1 MENQKDRLMTN
12 VDDATSN
19 ILKIIKG
26 VLFFSLLVCPLLM
39 ATPLTLVASESSSS
53 KKPLE
58 KSFPNSEKCKRC
70 HLRVFEEWEAS
81 AQSRSI
87 VTAPFRVTL
96 DRFLASTD
104 GKDQAMCFRCHAP
117 HIGEYGDLL
126 PQFIKEVQSKDP
138 QMDGVGC
145 PQCHLI
151 QDVDM
156 QSHPP
161 TPKFE
166 LGTTIF
172 GGYDKAAQ
180 NLAHQSQKLDLY
192 RESKFCV
199 TCHDSLP
206 ETVQTA
212 KGVPGWLGPWEKTK
226 AESSGKPCQTC
237 HMPEAID
244 ESANGEKVRKVANH
258 SFPGRFGKVRA
269 EAVTLD
275 FTTAVKGDT
284 SQVKVSIHSLVP
296 HNLPLPHPGW
306 SRVVVDLSI
315 FGKNLKKVYSEQ
327 RYYERVFGNAEGKE
341 TVFDFEAKNVLKDT
355 LLKPE
360 ETRMEVFTFPTPKDA
375 PSMDVVVSITYAPV
389 HGPQDFLEKVE
400 QEAALGQ
407 KDKAFQSVQ
416 IAQKKLNVL
425 LTK

>member
-1 MENQKDRLMTN
+1 MTN
-12 VDDATSN
+12 VDDSTSN

-26 VLFFSLLVCPLLM
+26 VLFFSLLVCLLLM
-39 ATPLTLVASESSSS
+39 AIPLTLVAGESSSS

-212 KGVPGWLGPWEKTK
+212 KGLPGWLGPWEKTK

-375 PSMDVVVSITYAPV
+375 PSMDVVVSLTYAPV

>member
-1 MENQKDRLMTN
+1 MTRGYNAKIKILESVTGRL
-12 VDDATSN
+12 VW
-19 ILKIIKG
+19 
-26 VLFFSLLVCPLLM
+26 SLLIVLM
-39 ATPLTLVASESSSS
+39 FLATPFISVAGEPASS

-58 KSFPNSEKCKRC
+58 KSFPSSEKCKRC

-104 GKDQAMCFRCHAP
+104 KKDQAMCFRCHAP
-117 HIGEYGDLL
+117 HILEYGDLL
-126 PQFIKEVQSKDP
+126 PRFIKEVQSKDP
-138 QMDGVGC
+138 HMDGVGC

-156 QSHPP
+156 TSHPP
-161 TPKFE
+161 MPRFE

-172 GGYDKAAQ
+172 GGYDKAVQ

-192 RESKFCV
+192 RESRFCV

-206 ETVQTA
+206 ETVQGA
-212 KGVPGWLGPWEKTK
+212 KSLPGWLGPWEKTK
-226 AESSGKPCQTC
+226 AESSGKPCQSC

-275 FTTAVKGDT
+275 FTTAVKGET
-284 SQVKVSIHSLVP
+284 SQVQVSINSLVP

-315 FGKNLKKVYSEQ
+315 FGKNLKKVYNEQ
-327 RYYERVFGNAEGKE
+327 RFYERVFGNGEGKD
-341 TVFDFEAKNVLKDT
+341 TVFDFEAKKVLKDS

-360 ETRMEVFTFPTPKDA
+360 EMRVEVFTFPTPKDA
-375 PSMDVVVSITYAPV
+375 PSMDVVVTLTYAPI

-416 IAQKKLNVL
+416 MAQKKVNVL
-425 LTK
+425 LEN

>member
-1 MENQKDRLMTN
+1 MIRTRWYVSTTKTW
-12 VDDATSN
+12 
-19 ILKIIKG
+19 G
-26 VLFFSLLVCPLLM
+26 VVCGDLFLALFVCLLLM
-39 ATPLTLVASESSSS
+39 AIPLSSVAGDQESS

-58 KSFPNSEKCKRC
+58 KSFPSSEKCKRC

-96 DRFLASTD
+96 DRFLSSND
-104 GKDQAMCFRCHAP
+104 EKDHAMCFRCHAP
-117 HIGEYGDLL
+117 HILEYGELL
-126 PQFIKEVQSKDP
+126 PRFIREVQSKDP
-138 QMDGVGC
+138 QIDGVGC

-156 QSHPP
+156 KSHPP
-161 TPKFE
+161 MPKFE

-172 GGYDKAAQ
+172 GGYDKAVS

-192 RESKFCV
+192 RESRFCV

-206 ETVQTA
+206 ETLQTA
-212 KGVPGWLGPWEKTK
+212 KGMPGWLGPWEKTK
-226 AESSGKPCQTC
+226 AESSGKPCQSC
-237 HMPEAID
+237 HMPEAIG
-244 ESANGEKVRKVANH
+244 ESANGEKVRKIANH

-269 EAVTLD
+269 EAVTID

-284 SQVKVSIHSLVP
+284 SQVQVSINSLVP

-315 FGKNLKKVYSEQ
+315 FGKNLKKVYNEQ
-327 RYYERVFGNAEGKE
+327 RFYERVFGNEEGKD
-341 TVFDFEAKNVLKDT
+341 TVFDFEAKKVLKDT

-360 ETRMEVFTFPTPKDA
+360 EARIESFTFPTPKDA
-375 PSMDVVVSITYAPV
+375 PSMDVVVTLTYAPV
-389 HGPQDFLEKVE
+389 HGPDDFLKKIE
-400 QEAALGQ
+400 QESALGP
-407 KDKAFQSVQ
+407 KDRAFQSVQ
-416 IAQKKLNVL
+416 IAHKKVNVL
-425 LTK
+425 LKK

>member
-1 MENQKDRLMTN
+1 MTRGYDSITKILECVKGRLLLSLL
-12 VDDATSN
+12 AC
-19 ILKIIKG
+19 L
-26 VLFFSLLVCPLLM
+26 LFF
-39 ATPLTLVASESSSS
+39 ATPFILVAGESSSS

-58 KSFPNSEKCKRC
+58 KSFPSSEKCKRC

-87 VTAPFRVTL
+87 VTAPFRVSL
-96 DRFLASTD
+96 EQFLSASNE
-104 GKDQAMCFRCHAP
+104 KDQAMCFRCHAP
-117 HIGEYGDLL
+117 HILEYGDLL
-126 PQFIKEVQSKDP
+126 PRFIKEVQSKDP
-138 QMDGVGC
+138 HMDGVGC

-156 QSHPP
+156 TSHPP
-161 TPKFE
+161 MPTFQ

-172 GGYDKAAQ
+172 GGYDKAVQ

-192 RESKFCV
+192 RESRFCV

-206 ETVQTA
+206 ETAQIA
-212 KGVPGWLGPWEKTK
+212 KEMPGWLGSWEKTK
-226 AESSGKPCQTC
+226 AESSGKPCQSC

-275 FTTAVKGDT
+275 FTTAVKGET
-284 SQVKVSIHSLVP
+284 SQVNVSINSLVP

-315 FGKNLKKVYSEQ
+315 FGKNLKKVYNEQ
-327 RYYERVFGNAEGKE
+327 RFYERVFGNEKGKD
-341 TVFDFEAKNVLKDT
+341 TIFDFEAKKVLKDT

-360 ETRMEVFTFPTPKDA
+360 EVRVEEFTFPTPKDA
-375 PSMDVVVSITYAPV
+375 PSMDVVVTLTYAPI
-389 HGPQDFLEKVE
+389 HGPQDFLEKVD
-400 QEAALGQ
+400 QEAALRQ

-416 IAQKKLNVL
+416 IAQKKVNVL
-425 LTK
+425 LKK

>member
-1 MENQKDRLMTN
+1 LKN
-12 VDDATSN
+12 V
-19 ILKIIKG
+19 KG
-26 VLFFSLLVCPLLM
+26 WVFFSLLGGLLLL
-39 ATPLTLVASESSSS
+39 ATPLSLVAGEASSS

-96 DRFLASTD
+96 ERFMSSTD
-104 GKDQAMCFRCHAP
+104 GKDHAMCFRCHAP
-117 HIGEYGDLL
+117 HILEYGDLL
-126 PQFIKEVQSKDP
+126 PRFIKEVQSKNP

-151 QDVDM
+151 QDVEM
-156 QSHPP
+156 KSHPP
-161 TPKFE
+161 MPTFQ

-206 ETVQTA
+206 ETEQTP
-212 KGVPGWLGPWEKTK
+212 KGLPGWLGPWEKTK

-275 FTTAVKGDT
+275 FTTEVKGEL
-284 SQVKVSIHSLVP
+284 SQVQVSIQSLVP

-306 SRVVVDLSI
+306 SRIVVDLSI
-315 FGKNLKKVYSEQ
+315 FGKNLKKVYNEQ
-327 RYYERVFGNAEGKE
+327 RFYERVFGNAEGKE
-341 TVFDFEAKNVLKDT
+341 TVFDFEAKKVLKDT

-360 ETRMEVFTFPTPKDA
+360 EMRIEAFTFSTPKDA
-375 PSMDVVVSITYAPV
+375 PSMDVVVSLTYAPV

-416 IAQKKLNVL
+416 IAQKKTNVL
-425 LTK
+425 LKK